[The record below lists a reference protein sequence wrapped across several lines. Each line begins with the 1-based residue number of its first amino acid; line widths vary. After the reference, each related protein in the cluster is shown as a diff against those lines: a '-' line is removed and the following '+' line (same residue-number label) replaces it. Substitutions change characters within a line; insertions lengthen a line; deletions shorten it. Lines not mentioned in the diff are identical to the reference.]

1 MSRSKPII
9 LIAGE
14 LGAGCTEVGELVS
27 RRLGGIEV
35 YNTERFIRSMV
46 SSPHLSFQTL
56 VAKSISGEIEI
67 EKVLQSLVLD
77 VVNNGP
83 AIIEGRSALF
93 ALAREVDLKVF
104 LYSDFDG
111 RLKHIADKRKTDDLK
126 QIEEDIKAS
135 DIDRSSLVERL
146 FHRNW
151 RDPLL
156 YDVMINTSKV
166 PYEQVASF
174 IIEALKL
181 THDRY

>member
-1 MSRSKPII
+1 MSESKLII

-14 LGAGCTEVGELVS
+14 LGAGCTEVGEMIS
-27 RRLGGIEV
+27 GKLGLEV
-35 YNTERFIRSMV
+35 YNTERFIRSLV

-56 VAKSISGEIEI
+56 VEKSVSGEIEI
-67 EKVLQSLVLD
+67 EKVLQSMVFD

-93 ALAREVDLKVF
+93 ALAHQVDLKVF
-104 LYSDFDG
+104 LYSDFEERVG
-111 RLKHIADKRKTDDLK
+111 HIAGKRRTEDLR
-126 QIEEDIKAS
+126 QIEEDIKSS
-135 DIDRSSLVERL
+135 DMDRSGLVERL

-156 YDVMINTSKV
+156 YDIMINTSKA
-166 PYEQVASF
+166 PYEEVASL

-181 THDRY
+181 KR

>member
-1 MSRSKPII
+1 MSKSKPII

-27 RRLGGIEV
+27 KRLSDIEV
-35 YNTERFIRSMV
+35 YNTERFIRSLV

-56 VAKSISGEIEI
+56 VAKSVSGEIEI
-67 EKVLQSLVLD
+67 EKVLQSMVLD

-93 ALAREVDLKVF
+93 ALTREVDLKIF
-104 LYSDFDG
+104 LYSDFDS
-111 RLKHIADKRKTDDLK
+111 RLKHIAEKRRAEDLK

-135 DIDRSSLVERL
+135 DMDRSSLVERL
-146 FHRNW
+146 YHKNW

-156 YDVMINTSKV
+156 YDIMINTSKV
-166 PYEQVASF
+166 PYEEVASF
-174 IIEALKL
+174 ITEALKL
-181 THDRY
+181 KR